1 MMHVDAKPDP
11 DDFGRKVRQKGLRRL
26 TAKGIS
32 LDQPVP
38 LGTKV
43 ELYWRKRMDQL
54 YTAYEGYCAYLVIH
68 FERLTGGGTVD
79 HYIAK
84 AKRADM
90 AYEWSNYR
98 LACATMNSRKRD
110 FENVLDSFEAA
121 DGWFRL
127 ELVTG
132 HIFPNPELAQARQED
147 IQKTIDR
154 LGLDAGN
161 CREVCVRRFDE
172 YRTGVCSAAFL
183 QKYSR
188 LVWMEV
194 CRQGLLRNEDVMISR

>member
-1 MMHVDAKPDP
+1 MMHVDAKPEP
-11 DDFGRKVRQKGLRRL
+11 DDFGRKVRQKGLRWL

-32 LDQPVP
+32 LDKPVP
-38 LGTKV
+38 PGTKI
-43 ELYWRKRMDQL
+43 EPYWRKCMDQL
-54 YTAYEGYCAYLVIH
+54 YTAYEGYCAYLAIH
-68 FERLTGGGTVD
+68 FERVTGGGTVD

-84 AKRADM
+84 SKRADM

-110 FENVLDSFEAA
+110 FEDVLDPFEVE
-121 DGWFRL
+121 DGWFHL

-132 HIFPNPELAQARQED
+132 HIFPNPELSQARQED

-154 LGLDAGN
+154 LGLDDGN
-161 CREVCVRRFDE
+161 CREVRARRFDE
-172 YRTGVCSAAFL
+172 YRTGMCSAAFL

-188 LVWMEV
+188 FVWMEV
-194 CRQGLLRNEDVMISR
+194 CRQGLLRNEDAMGTR